1 MGWFV
6 IDILSLFPAENLY
19 VKPVVEM
26 QKSRGFFKRNFF
38 RTKAA
43 VKVTKILKGWHL
55 RMFGK
60 VAKRTT
66 GVMGIPKL
74 LKRIIKYVPKYIVFL
89 RNMKVIIAL
98 RILRQFRMTGNV
110 CNMLYKNYTR
120 RIELSEREMISSSD
134 VTERRHSIR
143 EVS

>member
-55 RMFGK
+55 RVF
-60 VAKRTT
+60 
-66 GVMGIPKL
+66 GIPKL

-89 RNMKVIIAL
+89 RNMKVIVAL

-110 CNMLYKNYTR
+110 WHILYKNYNE
-120 RIELSEREMISSSD
+120 RIQS
-134 VTERRHSIR
+134 
-143 EVS
+143 